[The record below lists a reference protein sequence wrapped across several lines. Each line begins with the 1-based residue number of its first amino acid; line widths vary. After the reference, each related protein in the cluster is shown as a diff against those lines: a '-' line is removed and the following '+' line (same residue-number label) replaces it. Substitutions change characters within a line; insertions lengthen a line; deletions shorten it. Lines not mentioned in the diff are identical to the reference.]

1 MDVKNIKGMRRKGQN
16 KKTPF
21 RIYNTL
27 SKKIE
32 DFKPL
37 VPGKV
42 GMYVCGVTAYDF
54 SHIGHARAAVVFD
67 ILFRFLLHLGYQVT
81 YVRNFTDIDDKIIK
95 RANDIGEEPLNLSSR
110 FCDEYLA
117 DMKTLQCLPPTHQPR
132 VTDHIKEII
141 DMIAQIIENGFGY
154 VAGGDVLFSVENF
167 QNYGQLSGQKWE
179 NNRAG
184 ERVAVDPRKLH
195 PADFVLWKASK
206 PGEPSWDSP
215 WGSGRPGWHIE
226 CSAMSSHHLTS
237 KFDIHGGG
245 IDLAFPHHENELTQ
259 STAACQESKI
269 SYWMHNGHVENNG
282 DKMSKSLG
290 NFFTIRQVVEQYHPL
305 ALRYFLMSAHYRSPL
320 NYTVTQLENASD
332 SIFNIYQALLYSEEA
347 LSFYQDVS
355 LKDGDGKSED
365 KTPVVTVRDDFV
377 SQLSNDLKTAHLFTK
392 GAFQEALKY
401 IKHATGKLLKEE
413 QEKRPKEIGKE
424 DSVQLSLVESLGETV
439 KEIRFALDLVGLL
452 SDHSYAEVVQQLK
465 EKAMKRAGV
474 TEMELSRLIEE
485 RAMARKNNDRVKSD
499 KMRED
504 LENKGIYLMD
514 EGELTVWRPRPP
526 KVAPKLGPLTSN
538 ILNQAPTLS

>member
-1 MDVKNIKGMRRKGQN
+1 MDVKNIKGIRKKGQN
-16 KKTPF
+16 KKPPF

-132 VTDHIKEII
+132 VTEHIKEII
-141 DMIAQIIENGFGY
+141 DMIVQIIENGFGY

-226 CSAMSSHHLTS
+226 CSAMSSYYLTS

-347 LSFYQDVS
+347 LSLFQDVRS

-392 GAFQEALKY
+392 GAFQEAFKY

-413 QEKRPKEIGKE
+413 QEKRPNEIGKE
-424 DSVQLSLVESLGETV
+424 DSVQEEEKKQLQLSLVESLGETV

-465 EKAMKRAGV
+465 EKAMKRAGI
-474 TEMELSRLIEE
+474 TEMELSGLMEE
-485 RAMARKNNDRVKSD
+485 RATARKNNDIIKS
-499 KMRED
+499 
-504 LENKGIYLMD
+504 
-514 EGELTVWRPRPP
+514 EGRFGE
-526 KVAPKLGPLTSN
+526 
-538 ILNQAPTLS
+538 